1 MEGFTGIK
9 DLDKELMLNM
19 GDREFIRTCGLNT
32 YFRTICKDQYLFK
45 RRLERFYPDTLKPG
59 MYERFYL
66 TSWKK
71 YYADVVKTVAILK
84 EKFKFDYTEGNPF
97 FQLRVFQNTFLDRS
111 MFPYENILYF
121 GIQNSELSLVKHAIE
136 KDVKMGRVQLIR
148 AGELYDPKILKYLVE
163 HGGNVNKLV
172 EDDFNDFSPASKD
185 YIKNLKN

>member
-9 DLDKELMLNM
+9 GLDKELMLNM
-19 GDREFIRTCGLNT
+19 GDREFIRTCGLNK
-32 YFRTICKDQYLFK
+32 YFQNICKDDYLFK
-45 RRLERFYPDTLKPG
+45 RKLERFYPDVLKPEI
-59 MYERFYL
+59 YERFYL

-136 KDVKMGRVQLIR
+136 KDAKMGRVQLIR

-185 YIKNLKN
+185 YIKNLK